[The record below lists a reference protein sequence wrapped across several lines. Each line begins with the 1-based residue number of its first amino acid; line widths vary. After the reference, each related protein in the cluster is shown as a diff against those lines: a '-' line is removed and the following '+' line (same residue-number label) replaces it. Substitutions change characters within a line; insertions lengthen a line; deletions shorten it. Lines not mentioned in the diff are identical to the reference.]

1 MDYKTNTIT
10 NTKKNEIIKSLTELE
25 VIFNTNI
32 DCSMNPKL
40 CNFSTLLSQ
49 TINKTLLYL
58 ENDKMNNTTNTTSN
72 NISTIPDRN
81 INFEQLSRLNN

>member
-1 MDYKTNTIT
+1 MDYKNKNNI
-10 NTKKNEIIKSLTELE
+10 KKTEIMKSLSELE
-25 VIFNTNI
+25 LVFNTNI

-58 ENDKMNNTTNTTSN
+58 ENDKNTKSNTSNTTTVD
-72 NISTIPDRN
+72 ISDKN